1 VVPSG
6 SLTSPVSATSTV
18 RLAGL
23 DWLDVRARIA
33 YVEDPRIPNQ
43 LSDYGPP
50 GAPLTRLFLTEQ
62 ATHHFSTWTVSG
74 SSGS

>member
-1 VVPSG
+1 MVPSG

-18 RLAGL
+18 RFAGL
-23 DWLDVRARIA
+23 DWLDIRARIA
-33 YVEDPRIPNQ
+33 YVEDPQIPNQ

-50 GAPLTRLFLTEQ
+50 GAPLRLFLTEQ